1 MKNNKKLF
9 ISIEAIMAVMVIAM
23 AFIMLKEN
31 SKKDLHKIS
40 VIVPNSND
48 NQWTAFKYGLKMAAE
63 DQDTEI
69 FFVSTGNISSAEE
82 ETNIIKREIENGT
95 DALIIKPVPDNKIE
109 NILKKKHYDPEKSG
123 RKEKEKIFGYLTR
136 KGFRC
141 EDIFSVAEKLDIFEK
156 TV

>member
-82 ETNIIKREIENGT
+82 ETNIIKREIENGG
-95 DALIIKPVPDNKIE
+95 N
-109 NILKKKHYDPEKSG
+109 
-123 RKEKEKIFGYLTR
+123 
-136 KGFRC
+136 
-141 EDIFSVAEKLDIFEK
+141 
-156 TV
+156 

>member
-48 NQWTAFKYGLKMAAE
+48 NHLNMDLKW
-63 DQDTEI
+63 QQKT
-69 FFVSTGNISSAEE
+69 
-82 ETNIIKREIENGT
+82 R
-95 DALIIKPVPDNKIE
+95 
-109 NILKKKHYDPEKSG
+109 ILKY
-123 RKEKEKIFGYLTR
+123 FL
-136 KGFRC
+136 
-141 EDIFSVAEKLDIFEK
+141 
-156 TV
+156 